1 MSILDEIVAHK
12 REELAAARAQ
22 RPPAAVVRAA
32 EEATPPRPFRQ
43 ALLDGTA
50 GEGAA
55 VIAEIKRRS
64 PVKGTFLPDGDPAAL
79 AATYAAAGA
88 AALSVL
94 TDTAFFHGSLADLAA
109 ARAAVPIPVLRKDFL
124 LDPYD
129 VYVGRAAGADSVL
142 LIVSILSPDELA
154 ALLVTARALGM
165 EPLVEVHTEDEMRQA
180 VDAGAG
186 IIGINNRDLRTFTVD
201 LGTTERL
208 APLAPPGTV
217 IVGLSGIQRGA
228 DARRMRAAGAQAVLV
243 GEALVTDPDPGARL
257 RELRGLGVGDQG
269 LMSAVREVGR

>member
-12 REELAAARAQ
+12 RQELAAAQ
-22 RPPAAVVRAA
+22 AAVPLAEVRRAA
-32 EEATPPRPFRQ
+32 EAADPPRPFRQ
-43 ALLDGTA
+43 ALLDGA
-50 GEGAA
+50 SGDMSA

-79 AATYAAAGA
+79 AARYAEGGA

-94 TDTAFFHGSLADLAA
+94 TDEAFFHGSVADMQA
-109 ARAAVPIPVLRKDFL
+109 ARAAVSLPVLRKDFL
-124 LDPYD
+124 LEPYD
-129 VYVGRAAGADSVL
+129 VYAGRAAGADSVL
-142 LIVSILSPDELA
+142 LIVAILPPP
-154 ALLVTARALGM
+154 ALKTLLPIARSLGM

-180 VDAGAG
+180 VDAGAA

-217 IVGLSGIQRGA
+217 IAGLSGIQTGA
-228 DARRMRAAGAQAVLV
+228 DARRMRQAGAQAVLV
-243 GEALVTDPDPGARL
+243 GEALVTDPDPAARL
-257 RELRGLGVGDQG
+257 RELRGLGIGGRG
-269 LMSAVREVGR
+269 LVPAAQEVG

>member
-1 MSILDEIVAHK
+1 MSILDKIVAHK
-12 REELAAARAQ
+12 RGELAAAQAV
-22 RPPAAVVRAA
+22 RPPAEVVRAA
-32 EEATPPRPFRQ
+32 AAAAPPRPFRQ
-43 ALLDGTA
+43 ALLDGA
-50 GEGAA
+50 LRDRSA

-94 TDTAFFHGSLADLAA
+94 TDAAFFHGSLADLQA
-109 ARAAVPIPVLRKDFL
+109 ARAAVSIPVLRKDFL

-142 LIVSILSPDELA
+142 LIVSILPPPTL
-154 ALLVTARALGM
+154 ALLLATARALGM
-165 EPLVEVHTEDEMRQA
+165 EPLVEVHTENEMRQA
-180 VDAGAG
+180 VDAGAA

-208 APLAPPGTV
+208 APLAPLDTV
-217 IVGLSGIQRGA
+217 IVGLSGIQSGA
-228 DARRMRAAGAQAVLV
+228 DAHRMRAAGAQAVLV
-243 GEALVTDPDPGARL
+243 GEALVTDPDPAARL
-257 RELRGLGVGDQG
+257 RELRGLGVGGWG
-269 LMSAVREVGR
+269 LESVSQEVRR

>member
-1 MSILDEIVAHK
+1 MSILDKIVAH
-12 REELAAARAQ
+12 RRGELAAAQAA
-22 RPPAAVVRAA
+22 RPLAEVVRAA
-32 EEATPPRPFRQ
+32 AAAAPPRPFRK
-43 ALLDGTA
+43 ALLEAASQDRS
-50 GEGAA
+50 A

-79 AATYAAAGA
+79 
-88 AALSVL
+88 SVL
-94 TDTAFFHGSLADLAA
+94 TDESFFDGSLADLAA

-124 LDPYD
+124 LDSYD

-142 LIVSILSPDELA
+142 LIVSILPPPTL
-154 ALLVTARALGM
+154 ALLLATARALGM
-165 EPLVEVHTEDEMRQA
+165 EPLVEVHTENELRQA
-180 VDAGAG
+180 VDAGAA

-217 IVGLSGIQRGA
+217 IVGLSGIQSGA

-243 GEALVTDPDPGARL
+243 GEALVTDPDPAARL
-257 RELRGLGVGDQG
+257 RELRGLGVGGWG
-269 LMSAVREVGR
+269 LESVSQEVRR